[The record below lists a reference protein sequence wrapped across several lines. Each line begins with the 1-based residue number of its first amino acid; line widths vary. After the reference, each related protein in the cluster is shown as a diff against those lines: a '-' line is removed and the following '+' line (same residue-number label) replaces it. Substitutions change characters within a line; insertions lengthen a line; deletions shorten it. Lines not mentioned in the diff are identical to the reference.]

1 MHWKAFFCEA
11 FFSQAFFLKR
21 LREARSFVFI
31 KNPRALSTGMLNAS
45 PKLRTYTASLSNRC
59 STGALVPTQPLVEPL
74 QE

>member
-1 MHWKAFFCEA
+1 
-11 FFSQAFFLKR
+11 
-21 LREARSFVFI
+21 VFI

-59 STGALVPTQPLVEPL
+59 STGALVPTQPLAEPL